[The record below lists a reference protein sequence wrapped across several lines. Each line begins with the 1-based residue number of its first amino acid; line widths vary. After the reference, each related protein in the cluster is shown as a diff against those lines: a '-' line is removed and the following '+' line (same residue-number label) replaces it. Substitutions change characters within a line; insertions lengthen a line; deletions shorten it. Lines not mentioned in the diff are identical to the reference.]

1 VLPASALDCD
11 WLSGKRA
18 RSTAMIDKETGRDLD
33 AAVLRR
39 LLKHLDDNKDAQNI
53 DLMIAGGFC
62 RNCLSRWYAEAAA
75 EQGLDVTDAQ
85 ARERIYGMP
94 YPDWKRKYQQPATEE
109 QLRQFKARH
118 G

>member
-1 VLPASALDCD
+1 
-11 WLSGKRA
+11 
-18 RSTAMIDKETGRDLD
+18 MIDEETGRNLD

-39 LLKHLDDNKDAQNI
+39 LLKHLDENRDVQNI

-62 RNCLSRWYAEAAA
+62 RNCLGRWYAEAAA
-75 EQGLDVTDAQ
+75 EQGLEITDAD

-94 YPDWKRKYQQPATEE
+94 YPEWKKEYQQPATEE

-118 G
+118 

>member
-1 VLPASALDCD
+1 
-11 WLSGKRA
+11 
-18 RSTAMIDKETGRDLD
+18 MIDKETGRNLD

-39 LLKHLDDNKDAQNI
+39 LLKHLDDNRDVQNI

-62 RNCLSRWYAEAAA
+62 RNCLGRWYAEAAA
-75 EQGLDVTDAQ
+75 DRGMEMTETE

-94 YPDWKRKYQQPATEE
+94 YARWKKKYQKPATEE
-109 QLRQFKARH
+109 QLRHFAARH

>member
-1 VLPASALDCD
+1 
-11 WLSGKRA
+11 
-18 RSTAMIDKETGRDLD
+18 MNDKAHTRRDLE

-39 LLKHLDDNKDAQNI
+39 LLRHLDENRDVQNI

-62 RNCLSRWYAEAAA
+62 RNCLGRWYAEAAA
-75 EQGLDVTDAQ
+75 EQGIDLDETE

-94 YPDWKRKYQQPATEE
+94 YADWKKKYQKPATEE
-109 QLRQFKARH
+109 QLRRFAARH

>member
-1 VLPASALDCD
+1 
-11 WLSGKRA
+11 
-18 RSTAMIDKETGRDLD
+18 MIDKETRRSLD

-62 RNCLSRWYAEAAA
+62 RNCLGRWYAEAAA
-75 EQGLDVTDAQ
+75 EQGLKMTEAE

-94 YPDWKRKYQQPATEE
+94 YADWKKKYQKPATGE
-109 QLRQFKARH
+109 QIRQFKARH